1 MQRSDG
7 SWLLDGVSAIDDF
20 KDISYGTMGSHI
32 WRSDRVEPGDKL
44 IQEFMNPGT
53 PLDKFFFQVD
63 SPVMFRKSLAL
74 LLVLSWVFSSERLL
88 SKASMVLDLNLTV
101 RQTLIHGVPRQLPP
115 RPMIPS
121 TLRVTQA
128 LYNAKRLYPRL

>member
-44 IQEFMNPGT
+44 IQEFMNPGI
-53 PLDKFFFQVD
+53 
-63 SPVMFRKSLAL
+63 
-74 LLVLSWVFSSERLL
+74 SS
-88 SKASMVLDLNLTV
+88 
-101 RQTLIHGVPRQLPP
+101 
-115 RPMIPS
+115 
-121 TLRVTQA
+121 
-128 LYNAKRLYPRL
+128 